1 MALHHIECPHCLNTY
16 AINDQQYRA
25 NDGMVQCGTCQERFQ
40 THVHNNSNN
49 NARFDPRIA
58 FANIKNEERDLND
71 APAAIETSHAEFNL
85 NQERNDV
92 RAEKTESNEQKKH
105 LKPQALNLPVRE
117 NDDANGGIS
126 NSDSLEAS
134 KETSKE
140 TSKEASKLSHDPN
153 NLKRVEPTIG
163 LKPQTSHESKHSLE
177 ARPSAT
183 PQDNLIDE
191 VDSLVNDKLL
201 LSKWTKSEADSK
213 LLISGEQRKSSIWSK
228 FVALLLLIVVGAL
241 IILFTYQLWMKQI
254 ITFDEDSLIQ
264 KKIVAFST
272 PIAHKLE
279 EMGFTLPVRRNLS
292 QLTLASASTQAHP
305 TRLSTVLLKVEIL
318 NRANISQP
326 LPWLEMSLTD
336 ADGGLVSLRNL
347 SPDDYIYNN
356 KTNTRIGPQE
366 LKKITIELLSFPIK
380 ATGYELKLLNR

>member
-71 APAAIETSHAEFNL
+71 APAALETSHADFNP
-85 NQERNDV
+85 NEVQDDV
-92 RAEKTESNEQKKH
+92 RAEKTENGEHKKQ

-117 NDDANGGIS
+117 NGNANHETS
-126 NSDSLEAS
+126 NGDSL
-134 KETSKE
+134 
-140 TSKEASKLSHDPN
+140 EASKLSHDPN

-163 LKPQTSHESKHSLE
+163 LKPQTSHDPKHSLE
-177 ARPSAT
+177 APPSAT

-213 LLISGEQRKSSIWSK
+213 LLIAGEQRKSSIWSK

-254 ITFDEDSLIQ
+254 ITFDEDSVIQ
-264 KKIVAFST
+264 KNIVAFYT
-272 PIAHKLE
+272 PITHKLE
-279 EMGFTLPVRRNLS
+279 EMGFKLPVRRNLS
-292 QLTLASASTQAHP
+292 QLRLASASAQANP
-305 TRLSTVLLKVEIL
+305 KKPSTILLKVEIL
-318 NRANISQP
+318 NLANISQP

-336 ADGGLVSLRNL
+336 ADGDLVSLRNL

>member
-40 THVHNNSNN
+40 THVHNNSNS

-71 APAAIETSHAEFNL
+71 APAALETSHADFNP
-85 NQERNDV
+85 NEVQDDV
-92 RAEKTESNEQKKH
+92 RAEKTENGEHKKQ

-117 NDDANGGIS
+117 NGNANHGTS
-126 NSDSLEAS
+126 NGDSL
-134 KETSKE
+134 
-140 TSKEASKLSHDPN
+140 EASKLSHDPN

-336 ADGGLVSLRNL
+336 ADGDLVSLRNL

>member
-40 THVHNNSNN
+40 THVHNNSNS

-71 APAAIETSHAEFNL
+71 APAALETSHADFNP
-85 NQERNDV
+85 NEVQDDV
-92 RAEKTESNEQKKH
+92 RAEKTENGEHKKQ

-117 NDDANGGIS
+117 NGNANHGTS
-126 NSDSLEAS
+126 NGDSL
-134 KETSKE
+134 
-140 TSKEASKLSHDPN
+140 EASKLSHDPN

-213 LLISGEQRKSSIWSK
+213 LLIAGEQRKSSIWSK

-272 PIAHKLE
+272 PITHKLE
-279 EMGFTLPVRRNLS
+279 EMGFKLPVRRNLS

-336 ADGGLVSLRNL
+336 ADGDLVSLRNL